1 MKYHVLTIEQ
11 IKGESEGTY
20 PEYSKSDKKDTL
32 NAALSAFYEK
42 LKNVSADIG
51 ISHTFMSIKILNSK
65 GEIEKSDAVG
75 EYVEQAAE

>member
-11 IKGESEGTY
+11 INGESEGTY
-20 PEYSKSDKKDTL
+20 SEYSKSEKKDTF

-51 ISHTFMSIKILNSK
+51 TQHTFMSIKILNSK

-75 EYVEQAAE
+75 KYVEQAAE